1 MTNIDLWNETMKRVK
16 SGLIASLLAVSF
28 VVFPA
33 LVAAET
39 PVQAA
44 KGPYEK
50 IEQITVD
57 LLDAIEKHKE
67 GYPAN
72 ELTFFAA
79 LNDILDVSVDFK
91 YIAKQVMG
99 PYAKTAS
106 TEQRGLFAHTFRNGL
121 VETYGRGLM
130 GYSGQEMVLLSHA
143 DIKPGQRKV
152 VVKQEIRGADGGYP
166 LAYTMAFKKSTG
178 QWMILNM
185 TINGI
190 SLRKTFQSQ
199 FVQSAKK
206 LGGDIDQ
213 VIAGWK

>member
-1 MTNIDLWNETMKRVK
+1 MKRVK
-16 SGLIASLLAVSF
+16 SGLIACLLAVSF
-28 VVFPA
+28 FVSPA
-33 LVAAET
+33 LVVAET
-39 PVQAA
+39 ALQVA

-57 LLDAIEKHKE
+57 LLDAIEQHKE

-72 ELTFFAA
+72 ELAFFVE
-79 LNDILDVSVDFK
+79 LNSILDTSVDFK

-106 TEQRGLFAHTFRNGL
+106 TEQRGLFVQTFRDGL

-152 VVKQEIRGADGGYP
+152 AVKQEIRGADGSYP
-166 LAYTMAFKKSTG
+166 LSYNMAFKKSTG
-178 QWMILNM
+178 KWMILNM
-185 TINGI
+185 TINGF

>member
-1 MTNIDLWNETMKRVK
+1 MTNIYLWNETMKRVK

-50 IEQITVD
+50 IEQITID
-57 LLDAIEKHKE
+57 LQDAIEKHKE

-72 ELTFFAA
+72 ELAFFVA
-79 LNDILDVSVDFK
+79 LNSILDVSVDFK

-106 TEQRGLFAHTFRNGL
+106 TEQRGLFAQTFRDGL

-130 GYSGQEMVLLSHA
+130 GYSGQEWSC
-143 DIKPGQRKV
+143 
-152 VVKQEIRGADGGYP
+152 
-166 LAYTMAFKKSTG
+166 
-178 QWMILNM
+178 
-185 TINGI
+185 
-190 SLRKTFQSQ
+190 
-199 FVQSAKK
+199 
-206 LGGDIDQ
+206 
-213 VIAGWK
+213 

>member
-1 MTNIDLWNETMKRVK
+1 MKRVK

-44 KGPYEK
+44 KDPYEK

-106 TEQRGLFAHTFRNGL
+106 TEP
-121 VETYGRGLM
+121 V
-130 GYSGQEMVLLSHA
+130 S
-143 DIKPGQRKV
+143 
-152 VVKQEIRGADGGYP
+152 
-166 LAYTMAFKKSTG
+166 YTHLT
-178 QWMILNM
+178 LP
-185 TINGI
+185 T
-190 SLRKTFQSQ
+190 TPY
-199 FVQSAKK
+199 V
-206 LGGDIDQ
+206 
-213 VIAGWK
+213 

>member
-1 MTNIDLWNETMKRVK
+1 MKRVK

-106 TEQRGLFAHTFRNGL
+106 TEQRGLFAHTFRDGL

-213 VIAGWK
+213 VIAEWK